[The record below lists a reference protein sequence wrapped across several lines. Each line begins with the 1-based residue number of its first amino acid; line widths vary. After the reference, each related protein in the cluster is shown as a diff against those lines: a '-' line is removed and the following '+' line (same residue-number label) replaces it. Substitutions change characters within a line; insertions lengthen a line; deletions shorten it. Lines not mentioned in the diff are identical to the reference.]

1 MSAVKESSWERVSQ
15 LSRERREVEF
25 FFKPLHF
32 VCINELLVKNSLL
45 LLRLRCMYFSP
56 SLFSS
61 IFKFMR
67 ISKYSDPSSHVSK
80 HDRLGFGILFE
91 WVEPTLSGLVLIFND
106 RFDTRYSCISNKRVA
121 DFILPARLICL
132 NLSFINS

>member
-80 HDRLGFGILFE
+80 HDRLGFGILYE
-91 WVEPTLSGLVLIFND
+91 WVKFICGLVLPLCD
-106 RFDTRYSCISNKRVA
+106 RFESARVSTYIKRKLV
-121 DFILPARLICL
+121 LVLRVLKVL
-132 NLSFINS
+132 